1 MKSIKA
7 VAPTKN
13 EPPPTQER
21 KGISMKTL
29 HSNYFYGNKVSDYG
43 IKNGHVD
50 YATLAKAFDA
60 VLNNEIIKT
69 TANIGYWE
77 TENGAEEYYEDN
89 NGCRYTYDEKEDRV
103 EELESELEN
112 LRDRLEECEDNLM
125 DDSIEE
131 IQARIDEIE
140 EDLNSLYY
148 AYYQEIY
155 QYYIISYNGA
165 EILKE
170 WTDEI
175 VFYNEEL
182 DMYVWGVT
190 HWGTGWDYVLTDIK
204 IENN

>member
-1 MKSIKA
+1 
-7 VAPTKN
+7 
-13 EPPPTQER
+13 
-21 KGISMKTL
+21 MKTL
-29 HSNYFYGNKVSDYG
+29 HSNYFYGNEVSEYG
-43 IKNGHVD
+43 IKNNRVD

-60 VLNNEIIKT
+60 VLNNEIIKAT
-69 TANIGYWE
+69 SDIGYWDI
-77 TENGAEEYYEDN
+77 ENGAEEYYEDN
-89 NGCRYTYDEKEDRV
+89 NGCRYTYDEKEERV

-148 AYYQEIY
+148 AYYQDIY
-155 QYYIISYNGA
+155 QYFIISSNGA

-175 VFYNEEL
+175 VFYNDEL

>member
-1 MKSIKA
+1 
-7 VAPTKN
+7 
-13 EPPPTQER
+13 
-21 KGISMKTL
+21 MKTL
-29 HSNYFYGNKVSDYG
+29 HSNYFYGNKISDYG
-43 IKNGHVD
+43 IKNNRVD
-50 YATLAKAFDA
+50 YATLAKAFDV
-60 VLNNEIIKT
+60 VLNNNIMQA
-69 TANIGYWE
+69 TASLGYWE
-77 TENGAEEYYEDN
+77 IENGSEEYYEDN
-89 NGCRYTYDEKEDRV
+89 QYNRYTYDEKEERV

-131 IQARIDEIE
+131 TQARIDEIE

-148 AYYQEIY
+148 TYYQDIY
-155 QYYIISYNGA
+155 QYFIISSNGA

-190 HWGTGWDYVLTDIK
+190 HFGTGWDYVLTDIK